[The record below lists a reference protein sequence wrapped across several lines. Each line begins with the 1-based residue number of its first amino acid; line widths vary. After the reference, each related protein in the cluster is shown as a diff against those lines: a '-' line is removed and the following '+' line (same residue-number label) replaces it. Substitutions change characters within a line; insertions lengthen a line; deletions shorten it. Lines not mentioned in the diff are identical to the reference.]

1 LSGEGCYFAGITYAT
16 QSITF
21 AITGCKPAAEVSV
34 TILAKSFADQIGNYG
49 PGLDVVSPVVNVKAA
64 VQALPSPAPTS
75 SATPTATPMPTA
87 SPTASPTPLPTPE
100 ATLAV
105 VPVVEPPSPPPA
117 EQPAPTPE
125 PVFEAEQVV
134 PFAPVASIRAIEA
147 SLVSEPVAPRR
158 PRSNAV
164 VTLTEPLPQ
173 PKTEVK
179 IEPVPQAVSKT
190 IAPVMNLSWVM
201 PAASVGSAVL
211 GAVAGALIVRSRLR
225 RNPRLRIA

>member
-1 LSGEGCYFAGITYAT
+1 M
-16 QSITF
+16 
-21 AITGCKPAAEVSV
+21 

-49 PGLDVVSPVVNVKAA
+49 PGLDLVSPVVTVQAA
-64 VQALPSPAPTS
+64 VQTLPSPAPTP
-75 SATPTATPMPTA
+75 SATPTATPSATP
-87 SPTASPTPLPTPE
+87 SPIPTPE

-134 PFAPVASIRAIEA
+134 PFAPIASIRAIEA
-147 SLVSEPVAPRR
+147 SFVIEPVAPRQ

-173 PKTEVK
+173 PKTEFK
-179 IEPVPQAVSKT
+179 IEPVPQSAPKT
-190 IAPVMNLSWVM
+190 IATAMNLSWVM